1 MAGYVRWW
9 HDSEALTG
17 PAYVGYRA
25 KTGKH
30 LLVARFLSLALNR
43 RATELTNVRCW
54 GTPEN
59 LCSI

>member
-30 LLVARFLSLALNR
+30 LLVARFLSLTQGGRLSKRQGVAR
-43 RATELTNVRCW
+43 YW
-54 GTPEN
+54 
-59 LCSI
+59 